1 MEQGFWHQCWQNNT
15 IGFHQDDVHP
25 LLRQHFEQYI
35 PGNNHTILV
44 PLCGKSLDMVYL
56 SQFGRV
62 IGSELSELACRD
74 FFKEQQLKPEITAES
89 DSLTR
94 YQVGDLSIYQ
104 GDFFTLSGK
113 IINSPI
119 NVIYDRAALI
129 ALPKTMRQKYVDK
142 LTQFM
147 TNSTK
152 LFLISLEFPAEEMDG
167 PPFPVS
173 QDEINTLFSNFTVTE
188 IDQRDITGKKFA
200 QRRFDV
206 TTLIERAYII
216 SKAA

>member
-1 MEQGFWHQCWQNNT
+1 MEKGFWHQCWQNNT

-44 PLCGKSLDMVYL
+44 PLCGKSLDMVCL

-74 FFKEQQLKPEITAES
+74 FFKEQQLKPEVTAES

-142 LTQFM
+142 LSEYKSELLKSNITPR
-147 TNSTK
+147 TGVNSCIKDIETHEIGI
-152 LFLISLEFPAEEMDG
+152 FL
-167 PPFPVS
+167 
-173 QDEINTLFSNFTVTE
+173 
-188 IDQRDITGKKFA
+188 KKF
-200 QRRFDV
+200 DV
-206 TTLIERAYII
+206 PSNGSTTQKNSSRSPLLPDSSAKIGKELF
-216 SKAA
+216 